1 MKIPLDR
8 GVILWYIIGI
18 KIMSIEQKISI
29 TAMER
34 CLKANSEKETT
45 AIAIWANNQLSL
57 VSLWQRTGV
66 KPDKLE
72 F

>member
-1 MKIPLDR
+1 
-8 GVILWYIIGI
+8 
-18 KIMSIEQKISI
+18 
-29 TAMER
+29 MER

-72 F
+72 FWAQEAQKKVKKSLDKRLKVWYIISY

>member
-1 MKIPLDR
+1 MKKSLDKQ
-8 GVILWYIIGI
+8 GNLWYIIGI

-34 CLKANSEKETT
+34 CLKADSEKERTK
-45 AIAIWANNQLSL
+45 IAIWANDQLGL